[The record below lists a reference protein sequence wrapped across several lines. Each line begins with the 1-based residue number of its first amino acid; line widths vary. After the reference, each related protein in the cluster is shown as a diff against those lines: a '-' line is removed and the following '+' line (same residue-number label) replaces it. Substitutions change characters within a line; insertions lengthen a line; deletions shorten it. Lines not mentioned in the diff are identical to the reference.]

1 MNREELGTL
10 VRRAVE
16 DPFTIH
22 MTDGTSYDVKSPEM
36 IAVGRHTAFVHV
48 PNGEEADT
56 YQRLSLIHIVR
67 IEQKVPKN
75 S

>member
-10 VRRAVE
+10 VRRSAE

-22 MTDGTSYDVKSPEM
+22 MTDGTSYDVKGPEM
-36 IAVGRHTAFVHV
+36 IAVGRYTAFVHV
-48 PNGEEADT
+48 PNGEEEDT
-56 YQRLSLIHIVR
+56 YQRLALIHIVR
-67 IEQKVPKN
+67 IEQKVPRP